1 MELSMFK
8 KIAFACLSGA
18 LFAVGLVV
26 AGMTQPLKVM
36 GFLNI
41 GGVFAPER
49 FGVWDPSLA
58 FVMGGAVLVSLV
70 AFSVT
75 PRLGNTPWAAAAFE
89 LPSRKDID
97 IPLVLGAVL
106 FGVGWGLAG
115 YCPGPALAS
124 VVSGGLDAAI
134 FVAALLA
141 GMWAVRAWQKRS

>member
-1 MELSMFK
+1 MLK

-26 AGMTQPLKVM
+26 SGMTQPLKVI

-41 GGVFAPER
+41 GGIFAPER

-75 PRLGNTPWAAAAFE
+75 PRMGKAPWAAAGFE

-97 IPLVLGAVL
+97 VALVLGAVM

-124 VVSGGLDAAI
+124 VFTGGIDAVS
-134 FVAALLA
+134 FVAAMVV
-141 GMWAVRAWQKRS
+141 GMWVMRTWQKRS